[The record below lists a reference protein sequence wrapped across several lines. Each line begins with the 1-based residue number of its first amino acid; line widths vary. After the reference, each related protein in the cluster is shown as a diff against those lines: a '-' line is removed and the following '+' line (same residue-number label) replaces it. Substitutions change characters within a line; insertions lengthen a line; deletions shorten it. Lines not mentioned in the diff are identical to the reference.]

1 MLDHVGI
8 CLNIASLPHMDY
20 LGLNE
25 GLLSKNEYY
34 FDTRIHFWGVESMP
48 MCLNLGLEWFA
59 DLFVPIV
66 KENMIMQGGA
76 PQML

>member
-34 FDTRIHFWGVESMP
+34 FDTRIHVWGVESMP
-48 MCLNLGLEWFA
+48 VCLNLGLE
-59 DLFVPIV
+59 
-66 KENMIMQGGA
+66 
-76 PQML
+76 